1 MHKNQSLP
9 NFLCA
14 GAAKCG
20 TTSLHAI
27 LAEHPQIFLP
37 QRKEIHFFENN
48 GNYSKG
54 LDWYSKYFKNANE
67 KKVIGEIT
75 ADYMFF
81 DYVPE
86 RIIEALGKNI
96 KIIFMLRNPVDRSY
110 SEYLFNVRRGF
121 FKGTFEEAIQN
132 EKKYDPNIF
141 ENRYYVHIYR
151 SMYSIHLSRMMKF
164 FHRDNMKFILFEED
178 FVKNKER
185 MFTDLFEFLEISYAD
200 LRLHQ
205 TFKPSYTPRIQWVQN
220 LVYQPNI
227 FKSMAK
233 NLLPSYKIKTK
244 IKDQLLPL
252 FNCSKQEVEKIDASL
267 KHKLIKDY
275 FYEEINKTQDLIKR
289 DLSIWNS

>member
-132 EKKYDPNIF
+132 EK
-141 ENRYYVHIYR
+141 
-151 SMYSIHLSRMMKF
+151 
-164 FHRDNMKFILFEED
+164 
-178 FVKNKER
+178 
-185 MFTDLFEFLEISYAD
+185 
-200 LRLHQ
+200 
-205 TFKPSYTPRIQWVQN
+205 
-220 LVYQPNI
+220 
-227 FKSMAK
+227 
-233 NLLPSYKIKTK
+233 
-244 IKDQLLPL
+244 
-252 FNCSKQEVEKIDASL
+252 
-267 KHKLIKDY
+267 
-275 FYEEINKTQDLIKR
+275 
-289 DLSIWNS
+289 